1 MSELASQQSEP
12 QRRVSVT
19 YTDEV
24 CELLVNR
31 RDRAPHIHIG
41 KVLKPRHSCS
51 LSPARFPREK
61 STPRTVLPL
70 HAPHPRPCADSV
82 DRRDLP
88 NLLGLDLL
96 EVKRED
102 AQVQGCRGALAR
114 TCGVQKELS

>member
-1 MSELASQQSEP
+1 MSVP
-12 QRRVSVT
+12 
-19 YTDEV
+19 YTDKV

-31 RDRAPHIHIG
+31 RDRAPNIHIR
-41 KVLKPRHSCS
+41 KVLKPQHSCS
-51 LSPARFPREK
+51 WSPARFPGEK

-70 HAPHPRPCADSV
+70 HAPHPRACADSM

-102 AQVQGCRGALAR
+102 AQMQGCRGALAR
-114 TCGVQKELS
+114 ICGVQKELS